1 MLKDGYSFLLPP
13 GLLDYFSIILV
24 EENEKELILHLE
36 EKNNLN
42 EDTEKPIYES
52 KGFYPSVLINDFPVR
67 GKKLLLNIR
76 RRRWI
81 DRSTGAYFSR
91 DLHVVAEG
99 THITQEFASF
109 LKGVRR

>member
-1 MLKDGYSFLLPP
+1 MKIQKRLCMKARAF
-13 GLLDYFSIILV
+13 ILQ
-24 EENEKELILHLE
+24 
-36 EKNNLN
+36 
-42 EDTEKPIYES
+42 
-52 KGFYPSVLINDFPVR
+52 FLINDFLVR
-67 GKKLLLNIR
+67 GKNQLLNIR

-81 DRSTGAYFSR
+81 DKSAGAYFSR